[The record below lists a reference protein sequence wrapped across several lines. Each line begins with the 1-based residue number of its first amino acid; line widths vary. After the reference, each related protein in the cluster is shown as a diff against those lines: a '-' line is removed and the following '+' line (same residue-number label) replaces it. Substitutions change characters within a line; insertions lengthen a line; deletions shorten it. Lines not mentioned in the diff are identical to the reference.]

1 MMEVESAEKKFW
13 KTPELV
19 EELLDFLDLD
29 SIKQLAKHHVLTKEI
44 LGKEVVWQKI
54 LKRAMPLDEG
64 DTQVIYFKYINS
76 TIVKLVKST
85 YLILCNRKL
94 YFLLQET
101 LTEIINLAL
110 PSAKNKLELLL
121 MKALFKV
128 QF

>member
-1 MMEVESAEKKFW
+1 MEVESAEKKFW

>member
-29 SIKQLAKHHVLTKEI
+29 SIKQVAKHHVLTKEI

-54 LKRAMPLDEG
+54 LERAMPLDES

-76 TIVKLVKST
+76 TIVKLVKSN
-85 YLILCNRKL
+85 YLNLCNRNL
-94 YFLLQET
+94 YFF
-101 LTEIINLAL
+101 
-110 PSAKNKLELLL
+110 SGDSY
-121 MKALFKV
+121 
-128 QF
+128 